1 MGAII
6 RLKMAIQKKDRGR
19 RGEAMTIPWIIVF
32 IYSWIIFLIFVDR
45 SRLKK
50 TIYGGVI
57 AVLLGS
63 LVDWA
68 GHRMDLYQFDHL
80 SWYLVSIFYAAGP
93 LFTAGVL
100 FFQYIS
106 RNRLLQ
112 AANIVAFTLS
122 YLAVEILLVS
132 SEGARYLHWH
142 YLASLG
148 IDLITFTAFSYIGEC
163 IVLDK
168 TGAKNRNK

>member
-1 MGAII
+1 M
-6 RLKMAIQKKDRGR
+6 
-19 RGEAMTIPWIIVF
+19 
-32 IYSWIIFLIFVDR
+32 DR

-68 GHRMDLYQFDHL
+68 GHRMDLYSFDHL
-80 SWYLVSIFYAAGP
+80 SWYLVSVFYAAGP

-106 RNRLLQ
+106 QNHLLQ
-112 AANIVAFTLS
+112 AANIIAFTLS
-122 YLAVEILLVS
+122 YLAVETLLVKS
-132 SEGARYLHWH
+132 GGARYQHWH

-148 IDLITFTAFSYIGEC
+148 VDLLVFTAFSYIGEY
-163 IVLDK
+163 VVFENK
-168 TGAKNRNK
+168 EARKNRN